1 MALFNFG
8 KKDGL
13 KKVSVCSCQCGA
25 SSTEAGEVQMLTR
38 DVTVIHQR
46 YSR

>member
-13 KKVSVCSCQCGA
+13 KKFLCVPVSVGLPVPKP
-25 SSTEAGEVQMLTR
+25 GKVQRLTQ
-38 DVTVIHQR
+38 DVVVVHQR

>member
-13 KKVSVCSCQCGA
+13 KKFLCVPVSV
-25 SSTEAGEVQMLTR
+25 ELPVPKPGEVQRLTR
-38 DVTVIHQR
+38 DVAVIHQGC
-46 YSR
+46 SR